1 MSMSRLNTAHFCFQT
16 ILNILD
22 FQHVQ
27 RYNIE
32 CIQRL
37 F

>member
-1 MSMSRLNTAHFCFQT
+1 MSRLNTAHFCFQT

-22 FQHVQ
+22 FQQVQ